1 MKYRKHKDFTVSE
14 VGAGCYTL
22 SGVYGVKDVKEFKQ
36 MLNRAYDLGINFFD
50 TADAYGDAE
59 RILGEM
65 IKPYRK
71 DVYFATKVGIKGGVK
86 PTHSC
91 KYVKTACEKSLE
103 RLQTDHIDLY
113 QVHFDDP
120 DTPVEETVGVLEKLV
135 SDGKIRYYGVGHL
148 PIERVEIY
156 CKIGNVFSVLIELSA
171 VARNSREKLLPLC
184 RTYGVGAIAF
194 STTGR
199 GLLTGRFQKEKKI
212 ESEDIRN
219 IDPLFQHE
227 RFQSGLRV
235 AEKLAKVG
243 GSYGKT
249 PAQVAIAWVLS
260 QPEVICALTGPSI
273 VDHLEENVGGSG
285 WFLSL
290 EDLEDME
297 LFFKQEDVWL
307 EQEQRFSIRHILSK
321 PLLQES
327 YKDFF
332 ADLVYVIETAI
343 LLGLTSEK
351 EILPIFRELY
361 GMRKALD
368 EDVVPK
374 LENIRKRLC
383 DIIRM
388 KNGEVL

>member
-1 MKYRKHKDFTVSE
+1 MKYRRHKDFTVSE
-14 VGAGCYTL
+14 VGIGCYAL
-22 SGVYGVKDVKEFKQ
+22 SGVYGAKDVKEFKQ
-36 MLNRAYDLGINFFD
+36 MLNRAYELGINFFD

-59 RILGEM
+59 RILGEA

-71 DVYFATKVGIKGGVK
+71 DVYIATKVGIKEVLK
-86 PTHSC
+86 PTLSG

-103 RLQTDHIDLY
+103 RLQTGYIDLY

-120 DTPVEETVGVLEKLV
+120 DTPVEETVGVLEELV
-135 SDGKIRYYGVGHL
+135 SDGKIRHYGVCHL
-148 PIERVEIY
+148 PLERVEAY
-156 CKIGNVFSVLIELSA
+156 CKARNIFSVLMELSA

-194 STTGR
+194 SVTGR
-199 GLLTGRFQKEKKI
+199 GLLTGRFQKEKKF

-235 AEKLAKVG
+235 SEKLAKVG
-243 GSYGKT
+243 RGYGKT

-260 QPEVICALTGPSI
+260 QQGTICALTGPSTI
-273 VDHLEENVGGSG
+273 GHLEENVGGSD
-285 WFLSL
+285 WLL
-290 EDLEDME
+290 AQEDLKDLE

-307 EQEQRFSIRHILSK
+307 EREQRLSIRQVLSK
-321 PLLQES
+321 LLPKES
-327 YKDFF
+327 SKAFVN
-332 ADLVYVIETAI
+332 LVYVIETAI

-351 EILPIFRELY
+351 EVLPIFRELY

-368 EDVVPK
+368 EDARPK

-383 DIIRM
+383 SIIHTE
-388 KNGEVL
+388 NGEVL